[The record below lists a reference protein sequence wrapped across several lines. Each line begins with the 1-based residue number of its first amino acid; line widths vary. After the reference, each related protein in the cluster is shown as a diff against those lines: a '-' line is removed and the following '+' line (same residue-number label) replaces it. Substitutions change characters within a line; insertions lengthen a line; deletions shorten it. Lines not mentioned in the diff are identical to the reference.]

1 LLNVLYALWL
11 WEGKGPVVATDGDGD
26 DDDVVENCIPGE
38 VQVVSHVYG
47 YVDTSVWIFG
57 NRLFCSAS
65 SF

>member
-1 LLNVLYALWL
+1 MRCGYGKAKALLLLQMVMVMMMTLLKIAFPA
-11 WEGKGPVVATDGDGD
+11 KFRSF
-26 DDDVVENCIPGE
+26 
-38 VQVVSHVYG
+38 SHVYG